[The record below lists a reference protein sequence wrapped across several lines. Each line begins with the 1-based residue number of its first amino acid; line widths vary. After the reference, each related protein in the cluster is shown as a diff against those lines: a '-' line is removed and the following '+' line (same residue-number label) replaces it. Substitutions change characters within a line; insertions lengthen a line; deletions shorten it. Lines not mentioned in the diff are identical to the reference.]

1 MPELSPPTPGRPA
14 GPAPRP
20 PGFRGVP
27 LRFSPS
33 HCPFLALA
41 ASLLPVSLSGGSLA
55 WVSDALLLPASLSA
69 PASVASVPKSSLVAQ
84 RCRLE
89 RGTRRPPSRW
99 AEADC
104 GCRYGLAP
112 VSPWSQ
118 CPLRQGERTMWCKKG
133 GGVSPTPLL
142 RILPT
147 FRADLRLLPEISW
160 PQIFPQL
167 NSVPSQSSSLS
178 ASVPPRD
185 PALIPFSVLTS
196 TNALIR
202 SFTPCSKRTQ
212 GENTLWEGSLSYCCF
227 TPGGARTQW
236 ILGSRFS
243 INPHPIC
250 V

>member
-20 PGFRGVP
+20 PGFCGVL

-41 ASLLPVSLSGGSLA
+41 ASLLPLSLSGGSLA
-55 WVSDALLLPASLSA
+55 WVSDVLLLPASLSA
-69 PASVASVPKSSLVAQ
+69 PASIASVPMSSLVAQ

-89 RGTRRPPSRW
+89 RGTRRPPVGGRKLTVD
-99 AEADC
+99 ADMAWPQ
-104 GCRYGLAP
+104 LP
-112 VSPWSQ
+112 PWSQ
-118 CPLRQGERTMWCKKG
+118 CLLRQGERTMWCKKG
-133 GGVSPTPLL
+133 GGVSPKPLL
-142 RILPT
+142 GILPT

-185 PALIPFSVLTS
+185 PALIPFPVLTS
-196 TNALIR
+196 TSAFIH
-202 SFTPCSKRTQ
+202 SFTPCSKRT
-212 GENTLWEGSLSYCCF
+212 
-227 TPGGARTQW
+227 
-236 ILGSRFS
+236 
-243 INPHPIC
+243 
-250 V
+250 